1 MNHCNVC
8 NLANCNCSETMLV
21 REYLDLLT
29 KQTEIENKINT
40 LDKELIQQ
48 KNLLN
53 SIITRKENVK
63 SQLSII
69 N

>member
-8 NLANCNCSETMLV
+8 NLANCNCSETILV

-29 KQTEIENKINT
+29 KQTEIENKIQT
-40 LDKELIQQ
+40 LNKELIEQ

-53 SIITRKENVK
+53 GIITRKENVK